1 MPCPATRQQEARAIV
16 RTAAPIASAAAFPA
30 QPLAACPLRV
40 ASALQVGNDCSTF
53 CAASPPS
60 LSLRGGRRPTWQS
73 RSIRLDRGKAIGEIV
88 TAFPRLPR
96 PLRGLAMT
104 NLRALYVRHECLHI
118 CDCQWRSLSAAT
130 DAIGPCVL
138 STPCTDCKCLPEIA
152 TGAKRPRNDKSG
164 AVTILTAACTGCKC
178 VAGRGMPLP
187 YNARLPA
194 RQNRL
199 TPQTGSYAHNSSRR
213 RGSRWGTGA

>member
-1 MPCPATRQQEARAIV
+1 MPLPATHLQSVQTTV
-16 RTAAPIASAAAFPA
+16 KMVSAPE
-30 QPLAACPLRV
+30 
-40 ASALQVGNDCSTF
+40 
-53 CAASPPS
+53 
-60 LSLRGGRRPTWQS
+60 LSLRGGRRPTWRPERAARGSALGVQS
-73 RSIRLDRGKAIGEIV
+73 RSTRPYRGKAIGEIV
-88 TAFPRLPR
+88 TASPRLPR

-199 TPQTGSYAHNSSRR
+199 TPRTGSYAHNSSRR